1 MLRARHRVLLITLG
15 LAACAAGALQLPAT
29 ASSAASETTHTP
41 ATAQLSVR
49 QLTALSP
56 QAIGA
61 LQQPLL
67 TVANKIIQLTD
78 QGLAPGYSGY
88 GDVTISVPKHLV
100 TLYWHGSVPSALRL
114 RLASMDAT
122 APVQVVAAPYT
133 WQQLEAQTHQVSA
146 DRASLSAEGYT
157 IASVGPTAAA
167 TGLQVGVDYATSHA
181 LATMRPNATQAATAV
196 ADAASA
202 RAAVQHLVPG
212 PAPVSVTDVPV
223 AHATGSRQ
231 SDTWPWWGGAR
242 IVRPGNIVCSTG
254 FSVKKGSTLYMLTAG
269 HCGGISTSW
278 QTGDSYGAGTAIGT
292 EVNRAP
298 CCDTA
303 IIQVTANQGWI
314 YDKGWNSTVG
324 EHVIGYKT
332 AVVGTMICDEG
343 ATAGVL
349 CNLSTDATG
358 QVVTFDGDASAP
370 SFTAENES
378 EGFNLNEDPAV
389 AGGDSGGPTIIN
401 SGTSGQVYAAGT
413 ISGGFGEVSCGSI
426 DPNVVPVCYEGS
438 WFEAIVPILN
448 YWGVSMVG

>member
-1 MLRARHRVLLITLG
+1 MIRARHRVLLTTLG

-67 TVANKIIQLTD
+67 TVANNIIQLTD

-100 TLYWHGSVPSALRL
+100 TLYWHGSVPSALRI

-167 TGLQVGVDYATSHA
+167 TGLQVGVDYAYVHA

-202 RAAVQHLVPG
+202 RAAGCSIWCRDRPPSASPTCRGRCHRQPPERH
-212 PAPVSVTDVPV
+212 V
-223 AHATGSRQ
+223 AVVGR
-231 SDTWPWWGGAR
+231 AR
-242 IVRPGNIVCSTG
+242 IVRPGNIDCSTG
-254 FSVKKGSTLYMLTAG
+254 FSVKKLRPDMLTAG
-269 HCGGISTSW
+269 HCGGISTPW
-278 QTGDSYGAGTAIGT
+278 QTGDYYGSGTAIGT

-298 CCDTA
+298 CCDSA

-314 YDKGWNSTVG
+314 YDKGWNS
-324 EHVIGYKT
+324 
-332 AVVGTMICDEG
+332 
-343 ATAGVL
+343 
-349 CNLSTDATG
+349 
-358 QVVTFDGDASAP
+358 DGRRARDR
-370 SFTAENES
+370 
-378 EGFNLNEDPAV
+378 LQ
-389 AGGDSGGPTIIN
+389 DSR
-401 SGTSGQVYAAGT
+401 
-413 ISGGFGEVSCGSI
+413 CRH
-426 DPNVVPVCYEGS
+426 DD
-438 WFEAIVPILN
+438 L
-448 YWGVSMVG
+448 